1 MHVGICA
8 FKSPMYVDACRSY
21 DEASIDALR
30 KTMELSPTNMHVLSN
45 LVMAE
50 NRVCDWSMRK
60 KHIKQLRKA
69 LRDFAARKENFA
81 PPFHAFEFGY
91 GPKEILVNAKYLA
104 RRIWNDATTERE
116 RIGKVIKKKGI
127 PEIGKDGRLSIA
139 YVNGAGFHNG
149 TTTARCLQ
157 SMFGMHD
164 RERFKVHCMPM
175 SGDDKSPE
183 RAKIRDGCDE
193 WIEGANFTG
202 ADVADTLSNMRPHIL
217 VDTTGYTMKQRT
229 EVLALEAA
237 PIVVSFHGFPGTMAA
252 TFVHYLTADRLT
264 TPPEHQG
271 YYTEKLVILPNTYLI
286 NDHRQSRREVL
297 GEGGM
302 KPSRKELGFSY
313 GDIVLASFNQLYKID
328 PAIFEA
334 WMTILKEVP
343 KAKVCSHSRRATT
356 M

>member
-1 MHVGICA
+1 M
-8 FKSPMYVDACRSY
+8 
-21 DEASIDALR
+21 
-30 KTMELSPTNMHVLSN
+30 
-45 LVMAE
+45 
-50 NRVCDWSMRK
+50 CDWSMRK

-116 RIGKVIKKKGI
+116 RIGKVIKKKGT